1 MNDSEEEHEMEVCIP
16 PDISQ
21 MATEISLELLPRKS
35 RHIYE
40 QKYVQLMDWCTEEGV
55 EKVSENVLLT
65 YFSEKAKEFKPSSLW
80 SVYSM
85 LKTTLKIKN
94 DLDISGFH
102 KLTAFLKEKS
112 VGYKPKKSKTLSQ
125 DNVSKFLLE
134 APDREFLMMKVILI
148 FGIAGACRRDE
159 LVKMT
164 TNDIKEEG
172 SVLVVTVP
180 NSETNKGRVFTIIN
194 DRESSPPLD
203 YVGICKKYFKL
214 RFEKTAS
221 DRLFLK
227 YSKGICMNQAVGKN
241 NIAKIPSDVANYL
254 GLPEPSQYTGHCF
267 RRTSATLLGNTGGD
281 TTQQKRHGGW
291 KRMTVADSH
300 IDVSIKNKSATAPNI
315 SGKQNPATATADPQN
330 VKILQKSDE
339 VMLAGS
345 GLVFQNCTNCT
356 FNINIHKT
364 T

>member
-1 MNDSEEEHEMEVCIP
+1 
-16 PDISQ
+16 
-21 MATEISLELLPRKS
+21 
-35 RHIYE
+35 
-40 QKYVQLMDWCTEEGV
+40 MDWCTEKGV

-125 DNVSKFLLE
+125 DNVRKFLLE

-148 FGIAGACRRDE
+148 FGITGACRRDE

-164 TNDIKEEG
+164 TDDFKEEG
-172 SVLVVTVP
+172 SVLIVTVP
-180 NSETNKGRVFTIIN
+180 NSETNKSRVFTILN
-194 DRESSPPLD
+194 DTESKPNLD

-214 RFEKTAS
+214 RLEKTGS
-221 DRLFLK
+221 NRLFLK
-227 YSKGICMNQAVGKN
+227 YGKGICMNQAVGKN

-267 RRTSATLLGNTGGD
+267 RRTSASLLGNAGGD
-281 TTQQKRHGGW
+281 ITRPKIHDGW
-291 KRMTVADSH
+291 KRKTVADSY
-300 IDVSIKNKSATAPNI
+300 IDISIRNKNATAQI
-315 SGKQNPATATADPQN
+315 SGNPNLATSTSEPRN
-330 VKILQKSDE
+330 VKVLQKSDE

-356 FNINIHKT
+356 FNINIHKAE
-364 T
+364 